1 MTGTNF
7 AFSDLS
13 LSLSLSG
20 SSSSEENHR
29 DLPRRQQFNEAW
41 SYLNKSARSSSR
53 DVHSFFFFYLK
64 RAGGGLHEY
73 FIPLAPVPAQQPAT
87 LRAGFKKMQ
96 LHFPSG
102 AGREGGSGSG
112 GRGGVRN
119 ISKVNLQRPSV
130 GDRRE

>member
-1 MTGTNF
+1 MHS
-7 AFSDLS
+7 AIS

-53 DVHSFFFFYLK
+53 DVHSFFFLLFK
-64 RAGGGLHEY
+64 EGWGGLHEY